1 MPKRIQRQN
10 TKGWRKPDGAVY
22 VGRGSKWRNPFT
34 VGTTQVRMPG
44 AENPDADW
52 ELEGRLDKPNSDNV
66 PFYHADGRVTRHTVR
81 AATREEIV
89 AIYREMLTGNN
100 VRTKGV
106 FPWNINLDEFLAPL
120 RGHDLMC
127 WCPLD
132 QPCHADVLLE
142 LANRKEVGDADPHDQ
157 A

>member
-1 MPKRIQRQN
+1 MPKRIQRKR
-10 TKGWRKPDGAVY
+10 TKGWRKPEGAIY
-22 VGRGSKWRNPFT
+22 VGRGSKWENPFT

-44 AENPDADW
+44 AKNPDADW

-66 PFYHADGRVTRHTVR
+66 PFYHADGHVTRHTVR

-89 AIYREMLTGNN
+89 DIYREILTGNN
-100 VRTKGV
+100 VHTKEV
-106 FPWNINLDEFLAPL
+106 FPWHINLDELLAPL
-120 RGHDLMC
+120 QGRDLMC
-127 WCPLD
+127 WCALD

-142 LANRKEVGDADPHDQ
+142 LANRKEDGDADPHDQ